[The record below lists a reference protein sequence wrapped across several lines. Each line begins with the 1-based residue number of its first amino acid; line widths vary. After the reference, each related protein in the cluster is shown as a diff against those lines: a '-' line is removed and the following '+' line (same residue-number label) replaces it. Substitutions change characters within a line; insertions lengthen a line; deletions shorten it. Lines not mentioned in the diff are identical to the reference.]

1 MVCVT
6 LLMFFIVVDLAR
18 DWLPD
23 TETPSLPSDILKLRS
38 RIYSRDELILI
49 LNLLTLKLKIQP
61 KESNHGRVCA
71 GLVGFPNVGKSSVI
85 NTILGVT
92 RSSHGTQECFECV

>member
-1 MVCVT
+1 MVCVI
-6 LLMFFIVVDLAR
+6 LRCVLICSDLAR

-23 TETPSLPSDILKLRS
+23 SEASSISSDILNLRS

-49 LNLLTLKLKIQP
+49 LNLLPLKLKIQP

-92 RSSHGTQECFECV
+92 RSSHG